1 MLGVLTVVLSI
12 VMSEEQRNS
21 SRNVRVGR
29 DRAAEG
35 LGGLI
40 DELASNLPLGD
51 ALSKIVGSSERMTKA
66 QQAAYSA
73 VGLSSVSEVERLTL
87 RVRSMFHRIDELE
100 DEMDSMDRRIR
111 SLEAAAAAKPAPAAA
126 APKKP
131 RAAKPKTASTRKP
144 A

>member
-1 MLGVLTVVLSI
+1 
-12 VMSEEQRNS
+12 MSEEQRNS
-21 SRNVRVGR
+21 GRNVRGGR

-100 DEMDSMDRRIR
+100 DEMDRMDRRIR
-111 SLEAAAAAKPAPAAA
+111 SLEAAAAKPAATEA

-131 RAAKPKTASTRKP
+131 RSTKPKAPSARKS